1 MIDYFRLCSVNV
13 NGCPAG
19 LGNRPTGARNRRK
32 ETENTTKPNSSFS
45 IHDPKN
51 VMLLPGFEAVGAV
64 VAGPGLLHWVPGTGW
79 ASGHLFRAAHPSV
92 ARVVARAFRELKY
105 FFLRFYIK
113 KIKGYSQYQ
122 NGEKKV
128 IGIILKYTSE

>member
-1 MIDYFRLCSVNV
+1 
-13 NGCPAG
+13 
-19 LGNRPTGARNRRK
+19 
-32 ETENTTKPNSSFS
+32 
-45 IHDPKN
+45 
-51 VMLLPGFEAVGAV
+51 MLLPGFEAVGAV

-113 KIKGYSQYQ
+113 KLKDIHNIKM
-122 NGEKKV
+122 ERKK
-128 IGIILKYTSE
+128 